1 MPSTPHEANVLAI
14 GHKIFLDDE
23 RAPPPGNWLVARDA
37 TQFRALLRDHKP
49 KIISFDHDLG
59 CDERGAELPS
69 GQHCL
74 RQLIGNAMER
84 PAAFE
89 HLRRVVLHS
98 AIPIGRANMRG
109 PLENAQRHGI
119 LPSTRFV
126 DLSVTSTPLTTWCIT

>member
-74 RQLIGNAMER
+74 RQLIENAMER
-84 PAAFE
+84 PAAFK
-89 HLRRVVLHS
+89 HLRLVVPHS
-98 AIPIGRANMRG
+98 ANPVSRANMRRL
-109 PLENAQRHGI
+109 LECAHRHDVLSIGSPCR
-119 LPSTRFV
+119 LP
-126 DLSVTSTPLTTWCIT
+126 VTSHP